1 MRGGRRLVRRSE
13 DGLHGYIYL
22 LYQYKSTNTDFAA
35 GEDSY
40 VDPKT
45 GYMGIFTCFTST
57 KVQILTHEEPAVMTS
72 SRTVQILIV
81 MDL

>member
-1 MRGGRRLVRRSE
+1 MYAV
-13 DGLHGYIYL
+13 YL

-45 GYMGIFTCFTST
+45 GYIGMFICFTST
-57 KVQILTHEEPAVMTS
+57 KVQILTLEEPAVMTS
-72 SRTVQILIV
+72 STAAQILTV
-81 MDL
+81 MDF